1 MEKNNKRKLT
11 PYWKSVIILSGVIII
26 CNILARIRVVCDFY
40 VDNIFFVWSNTY
52 GRITGIFPFSVGGVL
67 IIAAVMIV
75 IAALVLG
82 ILLIFLHRKT
92 GFKRRAVC
100 FYKVNLI
107 IVLVTGL
114 IMTLN
119 CSALYRCSKI
129 SDRCREY
136 GTSELKEV
144 CDYIVNKCNELS
156 KQIERNENGEAVYNG
171 DIDKAISLA
180 VKKMAGTN
188 KRYRGYTPDAKPFLF
203 SYIAYKQELIGEYYP
218 FTMEANYS
226 VYMNDLAYAYTVC
239 HELSHLKGYIYEDE
253 ANYMSFITCIES
265 DDIFLQYAGYISVA
279 AYIWNDYMNVADDK
293 NMDNF
298 DRIILENDFEVY
310 KKNVEELVAKDRTF
324 ESMDWVA
331 KVEDTITGSS
341 MNYYKAEYNYDEVTK
356 LVLMYYDSLGM
367 FD

>member
-1 MEKNNKRKLT
+1 
-11 PYWKSVIILSGVIII
+11 
-26 CNILARIRVVCDFY
+26 
-40 VDNIFFVWSNTY
+40 
-52 GRITGIFPFSVGGVL
+52 
-67 IIAAVMIV
+67 
-75 IAALVLG
+75 
-82 ILLIFLHRKT
+82 
-92 GFKRRAVC
+92 
-100 FYKVNLI
+100 
-107 IVLVTGL
+107 
-114 IMTLN
+114 
-119 CSALYRCSKI
+119 
-129 SDRCREY
+129 
-136 GTSELKEV
+136 
-144 CDYIVNKCNELS
+144 
-156 KQIERNENGEAVYNG
+156 
-171 DIDKAISLA
+171 
-180 VKKMAGTN
+180 MAGTN

-265 DDIFLQYAGYISVA
+265 DDLFLQYAGYISVA

-298 DRIILENDFEVY
+298 DEIILENDFEVY

>member
-11 PYWKSVIILSGVIII
+11 PYWKSIIILSGVIII
-26 CNILARIRVVCDFY
+26 CNILARIRAVCDFY

-67 IIAAVMIV
+67 IMAAVLIV

-92 GFKRRAVC
+92 GFKRRVVC

-107 IVLVTGL
+107 IALVTGL

-136 GTSELKEV
+136 STSELKEV
-144 CDYIVNKCNELS
+144 CAYVVNKCNELS
-156 KQIERNENGEAVYNG
+156 KQIERNEKGEAVYNG

-265 DDIFLQYAGYISVA
+265 DDLFLQYAGYISVA

-298 DRIILENDFEVY
+298 DEIILENDFEVY
-310 KKNVEELVAKDRTF
+310 KKNVEELVVKDRTF